1 MTVWYAQPPR
11 SRPAILDR
19 LWTLWQGNIPPDP
32 PSPSAITELVT
43 RLTLVEAQQTRNV
56 ETINA
61 LSGRVEGLVIEN
73 ARLDAVVRAKDER
86 IAYMQSSLDSN
97 AREREGYT
105 ARFMSYDSMIGG
117 LQYQNEDQ
125 NKRMIVMRGTI
136 DGLQEQIAKM
146 STRIK
151 EIPKLRHRGQLAL
164 LQAEVWRRYADE
176 LRALLGESAP
186 AIPEMPALPEFPD
199 DEEGE

>member
-125 NKRMIVMRGTI
+125 HNRMLVMRGTI

-151 EIPKLRHRGQLAL
+151 ELPSLRHRVQEL
-164 LQAEVWRRYADE
+164 LLSNEVWRRYAEE
-176 LRALLGESAP
+176 LRHQMGESAP
-186 AIPEMPALPEFPD
+186 PLPVIPAI
-199 DEEGE
+199 GEDVGR